1 MLVLVIGGS
10 GSGKSA
16 YAEDCVV
23 RLSGENSRY
32 YLATMQIYGEEARA
46 RVERH
51 RRLRKEK
58 GFYTIEQQTSIEKA
72 LEKKKETDRP
82 DAEASALLECMTNL
96 AANEMF
102 GEAGTSSCREVTDR
116 IIAGMEE
123 LKKGFQNLVVVTGNV
138 FEDGRRYEQST
149 MEYMRAMAEINR
161 RLADMADAVIEVVVG
176 IPVILKGEGI

>member
-72 LEKKKETDRP
+72 LEKKKETDRS

-102 GEAGTSSCREVTDR
+102 GEAGASSCREVTDR
-116 IIAGMEE
+116 ILAGMEE

-149 MEYMRAMAEINR
+149 MESQLPPLSQHQPYPLISC
-161 RLADMADAVIEVVVG
+161 
-176 IPVILKGEGI
+176 

>member
-1 MLVLVIGGS
+1 
-10 GSGKSA
+10 
-16 YAEDCVV
+16 
-23 RLSGENSRY
+23 
-32 YLATMQIYGEEARA
+32 MQEST
-46 RVERH
+46 
-51 RRLRKEK
+51 K
-58 GFYTIEQQTSIEKA
+58 
-72 LEKKKETDRP
+72 KKKETDRP

-138 FEDGRRYEQST
+138 FEDGGRYEQST
-149 MEYMRAMAEINR
+149 MEYIRAMAEINR

>member
-1 MLVLVIGGS
+1 MISGGS
-10 GSGKSA
+10 GSGKSEF
-16 YAEDCVV
+16 AESVILQ
-23 RLSGENSRY
+23 LSQKEEKRVY
-32 YLATMQIYGEEARA
+32 IATMMAFDEEAKCKIA
-46 RVERH
+46 RH
-51 RRLRKEK
+51 RQMRKEK
-58 GFYTIEQQTSIEKA
+58 HFSTIECFTG
-72 LEKKKETDRP
+72 LKKVVLPKGCTV
-82 DAEASALLECMTNL
+82 LLDCMSNL

-138 FEDGRRYEQST
+138 FEDGGRYEQST
-149 MEYMRAMAEINR
+149 MEYIRAMAEINR